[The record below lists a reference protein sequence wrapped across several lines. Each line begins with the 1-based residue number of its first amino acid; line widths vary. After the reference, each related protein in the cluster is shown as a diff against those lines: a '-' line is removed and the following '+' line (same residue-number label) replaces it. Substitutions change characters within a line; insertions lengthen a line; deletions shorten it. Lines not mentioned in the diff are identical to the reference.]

1 MRRFKQFLPV
11 LGTLLV
17 LALGAAMPRL
27 ALLAMDGRMEQE
39 TTQLTNTG
47 ISLTLTQEADLFRAL
62 ALFGGSHTQVEL
74 PEGARM
80 TAREAEDAAAEVLA
94 QIRAW
99 SMVYTDLQA
108 VPVLLTSRD
117 APGLSGVFWRVIWH
131 GPTGAQETL
140 WLDDQT
146 GQMVAFAGAVSGSS
160 TVWVEDRET
169 AVEEFLIFPQ
179 AVWNAAEFCRV
190 HYPVDE
196 VKLGR
201 ETDGWA
207 DGNFRLTLL
216 RTRDGVQET
225 AAVRLRLREGKL
237 DFNV

>member
-117 APGLSGVFWRVIWH
+117 APGLSGVFWRVIWR
-131 GPTGAQETL
+131 GPDGAQETL

-207 DGNFRLTLL
+207 DGNFQLTLL
-216 RTRDGVQET
+216 RTRDGVEET
-225 AAVRLRLREGKL
+225 AAIRLSLREGKL
-237 DFNV
+237 NFNI